1 VPEQYA
7 IGVTFDTPSA
17 PPVQSDKLASHL
29 RDACP
34 PPDAPA
40 AAWLDFALP
49 LGELLRR
56 MSLSTAD
63 QAATETLALV
73 QSRFTD
79 WMQQRY
85 AALVNTAPLPR
96 PHLVSHVPHWLAH
109 ERTQGHMRQALIV
122 LDGLALDQWIVLRDT
137 WAAQQRGFLWDERA
151 LFAWVPTLTPIS
163 RQAIFAGKSPAQIGS
178 ALDRT
183 DREPKHW
190 KNFWEDQGL
199 HAQSVVY
206 QKGLRGFDAQS
217 GAAELAQIDEVL
229 ANPRTQ
235 VIGLVV
241 DAVDKIAHGMQ
252 QGATGMLQQV
262 QQWAQNGWCADLITR
277 LQAAGFRVTLTAD
290 HGTVAARGI
299 GRPQDGILAEERGQR
314 VRIYDDSAL
323 RDRVC
328 AQIPSLVRWHGAGL
342 PASLAVVLAPVG
354 QAFVPA
360 DQVIIAHGGID
371 LQEVLVPWC
380 VLQ

>member
-1 VPEQYA
+1 
-7 IGVTFDTPSA
+7 
-17 PPVQSDKLASHL
+17 
-29 RDACP
+29 
-34 PPDAPA
+34 
-40 AAWLDFALP
+40 
-49 LGELLRR
+49 
-56 MSLSTAD
+56 
-63 QAATETLALV
+63 
-73 QSRFTD
+73 
-79 WMQQRY
+79 MQQRY

-96 PHLVSHVPHWLAH
+96 PHLVSHMPHLLAH

-151 LFAWVPTLTPIS
+151 LFAWVPTLTTIS
-163 RQAIFAGKSPAQIGS
+163 RQAIFAGASPTQFATS
-178 ALDRT
+178 LRRT
-183 DREPKHW
+183 DTEPTHW
-190 KNFWEDQGL
+190 KRFWLDHGL
-199 HAQSVVY
+199 QAHSIAY
-206 QKGLRGFDAQS
+206 RKGLNGLDAQS
-217 GAAELAQIDEVL
+217 GVKELADIDDML
-229 ANPRTQ
+229 SDPRIQ
-235 VIGLVV
+235 VIGLVI

-299 GRPQDGILAEERGQR
+299 GRPQDGVLAEERGQR
-314 VRIYDDSAL
+314 VRIYDDTAL

-328 AQIPSLVRWHGAGL
+328 AQIPSLLRWHGAGL